1 MVNKRQLL
9 KEEEQR
15 LLGKWEPFLEGIEEE
30 YTRINTAMLLENEA
44 EYLME
49 AADNTAAA
57 DVVGIQ
63 KIMLPIVRRVFPNL
77 IANNIV
83 SVQPMAGPA
92 AVIFYL
98 KYVFGD
104 TKGNVTQSDEYSAFS
119 TEPDATI
126 PDFTAGGEMAGY
138 SPYYSK
144 QVIGPFKVESSS
156 PHNSAALDLKAKS
169 ASATKDSFKVVDANS
184 YTVYGTIVREIPTDL
199 DSGEEGGEVIYSFEG
214 TKNASGGGADT
225 PTVYD
230 VYGNDASSYF
240 TVSISDVGTITVTQA
255 AGTKHPFYVDARAE
269 FDLEFNEDIPEM
281 KITISQTPVVAKTR
295 KLKAHWSN
303 EAEQDLKAYHN
314 LNAEA
319 ELTSLVSNEMIAEID
334 REIVRKCMFSAATK
348 NKFNWRWDSNN
359 NTVGNF
365 LDRHLAL
372 VNRIIETSNEIYR
385 KSKIGPAN
393 WIVTSTKIASQL
405 EVLRGFIPNPVT
417 ATGGLGIVKA
427 GNYAGKFDVYKD
439 PLFPEEKVLM
449 GHKSPVSPFGA
460 GVVYAPYVTQ
470 LTPVIYG
477 PNDFTPRRGFIA
489 RYGLVKVPLGE
500 LLYAL
505 MDVDFTTAE
514 GTV

>member
-1 MVNKRQLL
+1 MIDKRKLL
-9 KEEEQR
+9 KEEEGR
-15 LLGKWEPFLEGIEEE
+15 LLSKWEPFLEGIEDS
-30 YTRINTAMLLENEA
+30 YVKINTAMLLENEA
-44 EYLME
+44 EYLTE
-49 AADNTAAA
+49 ADADAVTATS
-57 DVVGIQ
+57 DVTGIQ

-98 KYVFGD
+98 KYVFG
-104 TKGNVTQSDEYSAFS
+104 TSKGNVTQTAEYSAFS
-119 TEPDATI
+119 ATAPVSHPDE
-126 PDFTAGGEMAGY
+126 GWQGY

-144 QVIGPFKVESSS
+144 QTIGPWLNSSS
-156 PHNSAALDLKAKS
+156 GADITGWDLTAGGAGNPGDQTHDSMKWAAAQAAEVAIS
-169 ASATKDSFKVVDANS
+169 GV
-184 YTVYGTIVREIPTDL
+184 IIEEIPTDL
-199 DSGEEGGEVIYSFEG
+199 DNNESGGEVIYSFTATGG
-214 TKNASGGGADT
+214 TDPG
-225 PTVYD
+225 VILD
-230 VYGNDASSYF
+230 VYGTVYTDFTIGGFNDG
-240 TVSISDVGTITVTQA
+240 SIDITNANGNPYRVEINWE
-255 AGTKHPFYVDARAE
+255 VDME
-269 FDLEFNEDIPEM
+269 FSEDIPEM
-281 KITISQTPVVAKTR
+281 KITISQIPVVAKTR

-348 NKFNWRWDSNN
+348 GKFNWRWDTNN
-359 NTVGNF
+359 NTVGNY

-372 VNRIIETSNEIYR
+372 INKIIETSNEIYR

-393 WIVTSTKIASQL
+393 WIVTSTRIASQI

-439 PLFPEEKVLM
+439 PLFPEEKILM

-460 GVVYAPYVTQ
+460 GVVYSPYVTQ

-477 PNDFTPRRGFIA
+477 PDDFTPRRGFIA

-505 MDVDFTTAE
+505 MDVDFSTAE
-514 GTV
+514 GTA

>member
-1 MVNKRQLL
+1 MVDKRRLL
-9 KEEEQR
+9 REEEGR
-15 LLGKWEPFLEGIEEE
+15 LLGKWEPFLEGIEDS
-30 YTRINTAMLLENEA
+30 YVKINTAMLLENEA
-44 EYLME
+44 EYLTE
-49 AADNTAAA
+49 SDAATSAS

-98 KYVFGD
+98 KYVFGT
-104 TKGNVTQSDEYSAFS
+104 TKGNVTQGDEYSAFS
-119 TEPDATI
+119 ATAPRNHPDS
-126 PDFTAGGEMAGY
+126 GWQGY

-144 QVIGPFKVESSS
+144 QIVGPFVSSTTGLTIVFAMDTLS
-156 PHNSAALDLKAKS
+156 AGFTHVSMRWAAALTAL
-169 ASATKDSFKVVDANS
+169 ATV
-184 YTVYGTIVREIPTDL
+184 TGTIIREVATDL
-199 DSGEEGGEVIYSFEG
+199 DTSTPGGEVPYTFTG
-214 TKNASGGGADT
+214 PCGAGSAIV
-225 PTVYD
+225 VYD
-230 VYGNDASSYF
+230 VYGNVSTDF
-240 TVSISDVGTITVTQA
+240 TVTGAAGNNITVTNA
-255 AGTKHPFYVDARAE
+255 LNNDDFTAE
-269 FDLEFNEDIPEM
+269 INYEIDMEFSEDIPEM
-281 KITISQTPVVAKTR
+281 KITISQIPVVAKTR

-334 REIVRKCMFSAATK
+334 REIVRKCMWSSATRD
-348 NKFNWRWDSNN
+348 KFNWRWDSNN
-359 NTVGNF
+359 NTVGNY

-372 VNRIIETSNEIYR
+372 TNKIIEVSNEIYR

-439 PLFPEEKVLM
+439 PLFPEEKILL
-449 GHKSPVSPFGA
+449 GHKSPMSPFGA
-460 GVVYAPYVTQ
+460 GVVYSPYVTQ

-477 PNDFTPRRGFIA
+477 PEDFTPRRGFIA
-489 RYGLVKVPLGE
+489 RYGLTKVPHGE

-505 MDVDFTTAE
+505 LDVDFRTDE

>member
-1 MVNKRQLL
+1 MIDRRRLL
-9 KEEEQR
+9 EEEEKR
-15 LLGKWEPFLEGIEEE
+15 LLGKWEPFLEGIEDE

-44 EYLME
+44 EYLTE
-49 AADNTAAA
+49 DGAPTAAS

-83 SVQPMAGPA
+83 SVQPMPGPA
-92 AVIFYL
+92 SVIFFL
-98 KYVFGD
+98 KYIFGD
-104 TKGNVTQSDEYSAFS
+104 TKGDVEQGSQYSAFA
-119 TEPDATI
+119 EKAPVGH
-126 PDFTAGGEMAGY
+126 PNAGWQGY

-144 QVIGPFKVESSS
+144 QMIGPFVVKSSA
-156 PHNSAALDLKAKS
+156 PHNSAEADLVALTAS
-169 ASATKDSFKVVDANS
+169 ASKDSFKVADDANA
-184 YTVYGTIVREIPTDL
+184 TIEGTIIREIPTDL
-199 DSGEEGGEVIYSFEG
+199 DHGEEGGEVVYHFSVTTSSG
-214 TKNASGGGADT
+214 SASSVS
-225 PTVYD
+225 VYD
-230 VYGNDASSYF
+230 VYGNV
-240 TVSISDVGTITVTQA
+240 VSGIFSVAVSNNKVTVTQSA
-255 AGTKHPFYVDARAE
+255 STKYPFTIEVNAE

-281 KITISQTPVVAKTR
+281 KITISQIPVVAKTR

-334 REIVRKCMFSAATK
+334 REIVKKCMFSAATK
-348 NKFNWRWDSNN
+348 GKFNWRWDSNN
-359 NTVGNF
+359 NTAGNY
-365 LDRHLAL
+365 LDRHLAM
-372 VNRIIETSNEIYR
+372 VNKIIEASNEIYR

-439 PLFPEEKVLM
+439 PLFPENKILL
-449 GHKSPVSPFGA
+449 GHKSPISPFGA

-505 MDVDFTTAE
+505 MDVDFYSPE

>member
-1 MVNKRQLL
+1 MIDKRKLL
-9 KEEEQR
+9 KEEQER
-15 LLGKWEPFLEGIEEE
+15 LLGKWEPFLEGIDDD

-44 EYLME
+44 EYLVE
-49 AADNTAAA
+49 AANNTAAA
-57 DVVGIQ
+57 DVIGIQ

-98 KYVFGD
+98 KYVFGT
-104 TKGNVTQSDEYSAFS
+104 TKGNVTQGSEYSAFAA
-119 TEPDATI
+119 TAPLTHPDE
-126 PDFTAGGEMAGY
+126 GWQGY

-144 QVIGPFKVESSS
+144 QSVGPFVAN
-156 PHNSAALDLKAKS
+156 NSGNTATFAMNVLTASHTYASMQWAAALSGA
-169 ASATKDSFKVVDANS
+169 AAVE
-184 YTVYGTIVREIPTDL
+184 GTIIREEATSL
-199 DSGEEGGEVIYSFEG
+199 DSGVEGGEIIYSFTG
-214 TKNASGGGADT
+214 TAGTSAGV
-225 PTVYD
+225 VYD
-230 VYGNDASSYF
+230 VYGNVSTDF
-240 TVSISDVGTITVTQA
+240 TVTGMNGNTITVTRV
-255 AGTKHPFYVDARAE
+255 GHLDNFKVEVNYEINME
-269 FDLEFNEDIPEM
+269 FSEDLPEM
-281 KITISQTPVVAKTR
+281 KITISQIPVVAKTR

-334 REIVRKCMFSAATK
+334 REIVKKCMFSASTRD
-348 NKFNWRWDSNN
+348 KFNWRWDTNN
-359 NTVGNF
+359 NTAGNF

-372 VNRIIETSNEIYR
+372 VNKIIEVSNEIYR

-393 WIVTSTKIASQL
+393 WVVTSTKISSQL
-405 EVLRGFIPNPVT
+405 ETLRGFIPNPVT

-439 PLFPEEKVLM
+439 PLFPEEKILM

-477 PNDFTPRRGFIA
+477 PDDFTPRRGFIA

-505 MDVDFTTAE
+505 MDVDFSSAE

>member
-1 MVNKRQLL
+1 MVDKRRLL
-9 KEEEQR
+9 KEEEER
-15 LLGKWEPFLEGIEEE
+15 LLKKWEPFLEGIEDE
-30 YTRINTAMLLENEA
+30 YIRINTAMLLENEA
-44 EYLME
+44 EYLLEDE
-49 AADNTAAA
+49 AATSAAN
-57 DVVGIQ
+57 VTGIQ

-98 KYVFGD
+98 KYIFSDEKGD
-104 TKGNVTQSDEYSAFS
+104 VLKNSEYSAFAAKPPVS
-119 TEPDATI
+119 HPNE
-126 PDFTAGGEMAGY
+126 GWQGY

-144 QVIGPFKVESSS
+144 QLLGPFVESSS
-156 PHNSAALDLKAKS
+156 APHNDVTVDLVAKT
-169 ASATKDSFKVVDANS
+169 ANATKDSFKVASDANVS
-184 YTVYGTIVREIPTDL
+184 IEGTILREIPTDL
-199 DSGEEGGEVIYSFEG
+199 DAGEEGGEVVYHFSV
-214 TKNASGGGADT
+214 TTSSGSGSA
-225 PTVYD
+225 TVYD
-230 VYGNDASSYF
+230 IYGNDASSIF
-240 TVSISDVGTITVTQA
+240 TVAVSNNSVKVTQA
-255 AGTKHPFYVDARAE
+255 ASTKHPFKVEVNAE
-269 FDLEFNEDIPEM
+269 FDMEFNADIPEM
-281 KITISQTPVVAKTR
+281 KITISQIPVVAKTR

-334 REIVRKCMFSAATK
+334 REIVKKCMFSAATK
-348 NKFNWRWDSNN
+348 GKFNWRWDSNN
-359 NTVGNF
+359 NTVGNY

-372 VNRIIETSNEIYR
+372 VNRIIEMSNEIYR

-439 PLFPEEKVLM
+439 PLFPENKILL
-449 GHKSPVSPFGA
+449 GHKSPISPFGA

-470 LTPVIYG
+470 LTPVLYS
-477 PNDFTPRRGFIA
+477 PDDLTPRRGFIA

-500 LLYAL
+500 LLYGL
-505 MDVDFTTAE
+505 LDVDFYTAE

>member
-1 MVNKRQLL
+1 MVDKRRLL
-9 KEEEQR
+9 REEEGR
-15 LLGKWEPFLEGIEEE
+15 LLGKWEPFLEGIDDN
-30 YTRINTAMLLENEA
+30 YVKINTAMLLENEA
-44 EYLME
+44 EYLTE

-98 KYVFGD
+98 KYVFG
-104 TKGNVTQSDEYSAFS
+104 TSKGNVTQGAEYSAFS
-119 TEPDATI
+119 ATAPMSHPDE
-126 PDFTAGGEMAGY
+126 GWQGY

-144 QVIGPFKVESSS
+144 QIIGPFVSSTTGATVTFQLATLS
-156 PHNSAALDLKAKS
+156 AGFTHVSHRWPAALA
-169 ASATKDSFKVVDANS
+169 AFAAIT
-184 YTVYGTIVREIPTDL
+184 GTIIREVATDL
-199 DSGEEGGEVIYSFEG
+199 DTSTPGGEVPYTFTG
-214 TKNASGGGADT
+214 TGGTNAG
-225 PTVYD
+225 VVLD
-230 VYGNDASSYF
+230 VYGNVSTDF
-240 TVSISDVGTITVTQA
+240 TVTGLTLGTPVTVTNA
-255 AGTKHPFYVDARAE
+255 LNNDDFTVEINYEIDME
-269 FDLEFNEDIPEM
+269 FSEDIPEM
-281 KITISQTPVVAKTR
+281 KITISQIPVVAKTR

-334 REIVRKCMFSAATK
+334 REIVRKCMWSSATRD
-348 NKFNWRWDSNN
+348 KFNWRWDSNN
-359 NTVGNF
+359 NTVGNY

-372 VNRIIETSNEIYR
+372 TNKIIEVSNEIYR

-439 PLFPEEKVLM
+439 PLFPEEKILL
-449 GHKSPVSPFGA
+449 GHKSPMSPFGA
-460 GVVYAPYVTQ
+460 GVVYSPYVTQ

-477 PNDFTPRRGFIA
+477 PEDFTPRRGFIA
-489 RYGLVKVPLGE
+489 RYGLTKVPHGE

-505 MDVDFTTAE
+505 LDVDFRTDE

>member
-1 MVNKRQLL
+1 MVDKRRLL
-9 KEEEQR
+9 KEEEGR
-15 LLGKWEPFLEGIEEE
+15 LLSKWEPFLEGIDEK
-30 YTRINTAMLLENEA
+30 YTKINTAMLLENEA
-44 EYLME
+44 EYLLE
-49 AADNTAAA
+49 AGNNTGTS

-98 KYVFGD
+98 KYVFG
-104 TKGNVTQSDEYSAFS
+104 TEKGNVAQGSQYSAFS
-119 TEPDATI
+119 ASAPLKVPDE
-126 PDFTAGGEMAGY
+126 GWQGY

-144 QVIGPFKVESSS
+144 QVVGPFVASSTGAPYTFAMDTLTAGHTYAS
-156 PHNSAALDLKAKS
+156 MKWAAALSGTA
-169 ASATKDSFKVVDANS
+169 AVE
-184 YTVYGTIVREIPTDL
+184 GTIIREVATNL
-199 DSGEEGGEVIYSFEG
+199 DTGETGGEVVYSFTG
-214 TKNASGGGADT
+214 TAGTSAGV
-225 PTVYD
+225 VYD
-230 VYGNDASSYF
+230 VYGNVSTDF
-240 TVSISDVGTITVTQA
+240 TVTGMNGNNVTITNALNSDGFKVEIN
-255 AGTKHPFYVDARAE
+255 YEIDME
-269 FDLEFNEDIPEM
+269 FSEDIPEM
-281 KITISQTPVVAKTR
+281 KITITSIPVVAKTR

-348 NKFNWRWDSNN
+348 DKFNWRWDSNN

-372 VNRIIETSNEIYR
+372 VNKIVETSNEIYR

-393 WIVTSTKIASQL
+393 WVVTSTKISSQL

-439 PLFPEEKVLM
+439 PLFPEEKILL
-449 GHKSPVSPFGA
+449 GHKSPISPFGA

-500 LLYAL
+500 LLYGL
-505 MDVDFTTAE
+505 MDVDFRTASP
-514 GTV
+514 